1 MLRRPC
7 WAVNRMAAPVLW
19 RRVGCRAVAGFMAVC
34 HVPGEISSLPVAV
47 GKSAYEH
54 GGIVVV
60 YI

>member
-1 MLRRPC
+1 
-7 WAVNRMAAPVLW
+7 MAAPVLW
-19 RRVGCRAVAGFMAVC
+19 RRVGCRAVAGFMAFC